1 MTQRLAGLVRWD
13 SVVFVQRFRSRAADA
28 WFMHF
33 PLLGNEMQYVLGI
46 PPLAW
51 FVHDAAVLR
60 RFTLFGAIACFV
72 ANGLKGVF
80 KLPRPPLKLHVGVGG
95 ANHDLVAQQ
104 YGFPSTHSAHAL
116 VLAWVLAREF
126 ELTHGAAAAA
136 IALHT
141 AHVCVSRLYVGVHSL
156 ADVVGGLCVGAACV
170 ASYEAGVEN
179 VDQVGG
185 AALLV
190 ALIVIS
196 VLLALLYASLPA
208 PRATN
213 SAYAETCKFVGLY
226 LGTLVAGT
234 TGPLWPM
241 AGGRASL
248 HASLGGRAF
257 LGTYFLG
264 GFGLEFVTGLLALG
278 LVRTALSALAKR
290 AVRLLPT
297 GSGAAE
303 IANIARNVAVSAAAL
318 WWVVAV
324 HPSRLLSAA
333 GLFAEDGA

>member
-28 WFMHF
+28 WFMYF

-126 ELTHGAAAAA
+126 ELTPGAAAAA

-156 ADVVGGLCVGAACV
+156 ADVVRYLVITPCLQVGLHSTWANPNPNPSPSHNPDQVGGLCVGAACV
-170 ASYEAGVEN
+170 VSYEAGVEN
-179 VDQVGG
+179 VDK
-185 AALLV
+185 V
-190 ALIVIS
+190 ARPCS
-196 VLLALLYASLPA
+196 S
-208 PRATN
+208 T
-213 SAYAETCKFVGLY
+213 
-226 LGTLVAGT
+226 
-234 TGPLWPM
+234 
-241 AGGRASL
+241 
-248 HASLGGRAF
+248 
-257 LGTYFLG
+257 
-264 GFGLEFVTGLLALG
+264 
-278 LVRTALSALAKR
+278 
-290 AVRLLPT
+290 
-297 GSGAAE
+297 
-303 IANIARNVAVSAAAL
+303 
-318 WWVVAV
+318 
-324 HPSRLLSAA
+324 
-333 GLFAEDGA
+333 

>member
-28 WFMHF
+28 WFMYF

-126 ELTHGAAAAA
+126 ELTPGAAAAA

-156 ADVVGGLCVGAACV
+156 ADVVRYLVITPCL
-170 ASYEAGVEN
+170 
-179 VDQVGG
+179 QVGVHWTW
-185 AALLV
+185 ANPNPNSEPYVATTLARTLTLTLV
-190 ALIVIS
+190 STLT
-196 VLLALLYASLPA
+196 LALAITLTRWAGFAWA
-208 PRATN
+208 PRALPHMRRVSRMSTRW
-213 SAYAETCKFVGLY
+213 
-226 LGTLVAGT
+226 VA
-234 TGPLWPM
+234 
-241 AGGRASL
+241 S
-248 HASLGGRAF
+248 
-257 LGTYFLG
+257 
-264 GFGLEFVTGLLALG
+264 
-278 LVRTALSALAKR
+278 K
-290 AVRLLPT
+290 
-297 GSGAAE
+297 
-303 IANIARNVAVSAAAL
+303 
-318 WWVVAV
+318 
-324 HPSRLLSAA
+324 
-333 GLFAEDGA
+333 

>member
-28 WFMHF
+28 WFMYF

-126 ELTHGAAAAA
+126 ELTPGAAAAA

-141 AHVCVSRLYVGVHSL
+141 AHVCVSRLYMGVHSL
-156 ADVVGGLCVGAACV
+156 ADVVRYLVITPCL
-170 ASYEAGVEN
+170 
-179 VDQVGG
+179 QVGVHSTW
-185 AALLV
+185 ANPNPNSEPYVATTLARTLTLTLV
-190 ALIVIS
+190 STLT
-196 VLLALLYASLPA
+196 LALAITLTRWAGFAWA
-208 PRATN
+208 PRALPHMRRVSRMSTRW
-213 SAYAETCKFVGLY
+213 
-226 LGTLVAGT
+226 VA
-234 TGPLWPM
+234 
-241 AGGRASL
+241 S
-248 HASLGGRAF
+248 
-257 LGTYFLG
+257 
-264 GFGLEFVTGLLALG
+264 
-278 LVRTALSALAKR
+278 K
-290 AVRLLPT
+290 
-297 GSGAAE
+297 
-303 IANIARNVAVSAAAL
+303 
-318 WWVVAV
+318 
-324 HPSRLLSAA
+324 
-333 GLFAEDGA
+333 